1 MATSQAWS
9 RSREGS
15 VWRIQ
20 TPSKALPRRSR
31 SSTTAAMETAAALT
45 RARSRRLNNPCG
57 LDALGDDVIR
67 AMLVRSPFCC
77 HDTVRTCCR
86 RLNALI
92 RSPSFRDERLRS
104 GYAENGLVV
113 AGGYNADTRTTTA
126 CWLLAGERWRPI
138 GSLHSPRAGACT
150 VVYQGEMWV
159 IGGRKDN
166 KEDRPDGS
174 PKIIRSVEAF
184 NPRTG
189 KWRKIRSL
197 AHPRLGHV
205 AGVVGNKVI
214 VAGGGNQER
223 SVEQYNPE
231 TGRWTELPLLPE
243 GAFYATACVLNN
255 RLYVAGST
263 ITGTSDQ
270 LWMWDG
276 AEWHRKASLPT
287 GRDGAAGF
295 VHNGKMVVAGG
306 RISNDDGTDRV
317 DTRSVII
324 YDELTDTWET
334 GEPLVDTMANGSIQS
349 VVQPNGD
356 VVLYGGGMSTPQRL
370 SDGFWEELP
379 DAELDLYFGVDDRL
393 MTRVGISTAAM
404 SSIALVPLG

>member
-9 RSREGS
+9 RSREG
-15 VWRIQ
+15 WRIQ
-20 TPSKALPRRSR
+20 TPSRRTGNGSR
-31 SSTTAAMETAAALT
+31 SSTTAAMVTAAVLT
-45 RARSRRLNNPCG
+45 RARSRRLTTVRAR
-57 LDALGDDVIR
+57 ALGDDVIR
-67 AMLVRSPFCC
+67 AMLVRRSSAV
-77 HDTVRTCCR
+77 DTVRTCCR

-356 VVLYGGGMSTPQRL
+356 VVLYGGGMSTP
-370 SDGFWEELP
+370 SDYPTVSGKSSQTP
-379 DAELDLYFGVDDRL
+379 S
-393 MTRVGISTAAM
+393 STCT
-404 SSIALVPLG
+404 SEWTTDS